1 MEETGLWMGWEE
13 RRIRIR
19 RLNMRRATK
28 VDQISED
35 IRVAQIRSDK
45 IGSCSIPIDI
55 KIMSIRLDS
64 IISEI

>member
-1 MEETGLWMGWEE
+1 
-13 RRIRIR
+13 
-19 RLNMRRATK
+19 MRRDKK

-55 KIMSIRLDS
+55 
-64 IISEI
+64 